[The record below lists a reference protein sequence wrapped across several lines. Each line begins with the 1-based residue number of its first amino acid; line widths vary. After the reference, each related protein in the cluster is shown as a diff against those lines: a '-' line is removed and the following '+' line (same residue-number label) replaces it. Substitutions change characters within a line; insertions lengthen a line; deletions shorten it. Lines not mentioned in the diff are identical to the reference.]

1 VTNPTAADRL
11 IRYFEIREQHR
22 ADEIAAVLN
31 GLTDRERA
39 LVREA
44 AVMGFVRG
52 SMFASGSQKT
62 PEIPRDSRVVA
73 EVVGACLSF
82 PNLYP
87 TLTGWEPAADDD

>member
-1 VTNPTAADRL
+1 MTDLTAADRL
-11 IRYFEIREQHR
+11 IRYFEIRERHR

-31 GLTDRERA
+31 GLTAREQA

-52 SMFASGSQKT
+52 AMFGAGGQKT
-62 PEIPRDSRVVA
+62 PEIPRDSRIVA
-73 EVVGACLSF
+73 EVVGAVLSF

-87 TLTGWEPAADDD
+87 TLTGWEPADD

>member
-1 VTNPTAADRL
+1 MTDLPAGL
-11 IRYFEIREQHR
+11 LRYFAIREQHR

-31 GLTDRERA
+31 RLTEREQV

-52 SMFASGSQKT
+52 SMFGAGSQKT
-62 PEIPRDSRVVA
+62 PEIPRDSRIVA
-73 EVVGACLSF
+73 EVVGAVLSF

-87 TLTGWEPAADDD
+87 TLTGWEPTDD